1 MGIFN
6 PQEFLM
12 RAIHVVFLLL
22 LGCPKKDEPV
32 DLEPRSY
39 EVEWPDDE
47 DLDDLPEDTGM

>member
-1 MGIFN
+1 
-6 PQEFLM
+6 M